1 MIGSIKPF
9 DFIAS
14 LREWQESDP
23 AKHYD
28 LASRANRHDSV
39 SGNEIRTMYRG
50 GGDSV
55 VSMDDGKLE
64 VEITSHSEVQR
75 SEILRA
81 ILRRFSIPHDEWTDI
96 EQETSSQVMKTISES
111 HSIQSRVSLNL
122 PAASRAMV
130 KSMLA
135 LACYVG
141 VNRTEF
147 RGSLAH
153 WREGNNRY
161 LGDIPDW
168 EVLPLEDRIDKRCVA
183 ISGSAKTGILFGFV
197 DFNGSLPW
205 IMPLI
210 APYEGPPRHAVYA
223 IDTKTGDEVNVSPN
237 MERPRAEAVA
247 METAACLAAMTSSV
261 EGMSSEEVASLA
273 ALGQVPTEG
282 ELRSIAD
289 LFAPGLRGNYNLSR
303 ESFNEEFRLPLGLPP
318 VGEDGLSC

>member
-1 MIGSIKPF
+1 MIDSIKPM

-14 LREWQESDP
+14 LRDWQESDP
-23 AKHYD
+23 AKSYD
-28 LASRANRHDSV
+28 LASRANRHDSM
-39 SGNEIRTMYRG
+39 SANEIRTIYRG

-55 VSMDDGKLE
+55 VSMDDGQLE

-75 SEILRA
+75 SEISRA
-81 ILRRFSIPHDEWTDI
+81 ILRRFSIPHYEWMDI
-96 EQETSSQVMKTISES
+96 EQNTSSQLMKTRSES
-111 HSIQSRVSLNL
+111 HSIQARVSLNL
-122 PAASRAMV
+122 PASSRAMV

-135 LACYVG
+135 LACDEG
-141 VNRTEF
+141 VSLKDCQRT
-147 RGSLAH
+147 LAY
-153 WREGNNRY
+153 WRVDNNRY

-183 ISGSAKTGILFGFV
+183 ISGSAKTGVLFGFV
-197 DFNGSLPW
+197 DFSGSLPW
-205 IMPLI
+205 IVPLI

-223 IDTKTGDEVNVSPN
+223 IEAKTGDEVNVSPN

-247 METAACLAAMTSSV
+247 METAACLAGMASSV
-261 EGMSSEEVASLA
+261 EGMSYEEVASLA
-273 ALGQVPTEG
+273 ALGQVPTER

-318 VGEDGLSC
+318 VGEDGHTC